1 MIESVG
7 IAAFI
12 VASVTSI
19 GGWIYAIR
27 RNGKESGRLEMTIKQ
42 QGDILCK
49 LPCQANPNY
58 GREWG
63 RLMEKVESSEK
74 RLEKI
79 ENAVEEIRQNG
90 KRAARPD

>member
-1 MIESVG
+1 MVEIIGS
-7 IAAFI
+7 IALI
-12 VASVTSI
+12 VTAGASI

-42 QGDILCK
+42 HGTTLQK
-49 LPCQANPNY
+49 LPCQANPDY
-58 GREWG
+58 GKDWG
-63 RLMEKVESSEK
+63 RLLEKVDSSEK

-90 KRAARPD
+90 KRND